1 MWCRDHKV
9 RLMDV
14 SYVKHSKCKTHIK
27 YYKPYFKDIFKYTNS
42 IVTCIVEIFKSPHSK
57 QKVILPV
64 YSHLNI
70 SCKRRY
76 ITLLRVKYKH
86 TKMHNEMC
94 RKTVETF
101 SVWIGM
107 LGRCSETVFFLLW
120 NARDFSNSTKTAIQF
135 IFFNC
140 SLTNLKY
147 KCIIMF
153 PTELCC
159 QICMNTV
166 AYTYR
171 NICYDWLK

>member
-1 MWCRDHKV
+1 
-9 RLMDV
+9 MDV
-14 SYVKHSKCKTHIK
+14 SYVKHSRCKTHIK
-27 YYKPYFKDIFKYTNS
+27 HFKPNVNDILITQ
-42 IVTCIVEIFKSPHSK
+42 TCIVEIFKSPHSK

-76 ITLLRVKYKH
+76 IILLRVKYKH

-94 RKTVETF
+94 RNIVETF
-101 SVWIGM
+101 SVWIGV
-107 LGRCSETVFFLLW
+107 LGRCSETVSFLW

-135 IFFNC
+135 NFLNC
-140 SLTNLKY
+140 FLTNLKF

-159 QICMNTV
+159 QICMKTV
-166 AYTYR
+166 AYTYM
-171 NICYDWLK
+171 NIC